1 MGYWNSGWFGKF
13 YSEQVTRIVSL
24 LERYTREADSVIDI
38 DKYYA
43 VCEQL
48 GQEPDPDKL
57 PIEISAFPVEVQSA
71 LYIYDLLSDR
81 WDGMSGSYLGKEWS
95 SVNFLLDTYDVVDER
110 KEIVYFCKVYE
121 NIKVR
126 YTAEKAERR
135 RKAEERKS
143 QAAGGGGKNFAHNVT
158 G

>member
-1 MGYWNSGWFGKF
+1 M
-13 YSEQVTRIVSL
+13 
-24 LERYTREADSVIDI
+24 
-38 DKYYA
+38 
-43 VCEQL
+43 
-48 GQEPDPDKL
+48 
-57 PIEISAFPVEVQSA
+57 
-71 LYIYDLLSDR
+71 
-81 WDGMSGSYLGKEWS
+81 
-95 SVNFLLDTYDVVDER
+95 LDTYDVVDER

-126 YTAEKAERR
+126 YTAEKAERK

>member
-1 MGYWNSGWFGKF
+1 
-13 YSEQVTRIVSL
+13 
-24 LERYTREADSVIDI
+24 
-38 DKYYA
+38 
-43 VCEQL
+43 
-48 GQEPDPDKL
+48 
-57 PIEISAFPVEVQSA
+57 
-71 LYIYDLLSDR
+71 
-81 WDGMSGSYLGKEWS
+81 MSGSYLGKDWS